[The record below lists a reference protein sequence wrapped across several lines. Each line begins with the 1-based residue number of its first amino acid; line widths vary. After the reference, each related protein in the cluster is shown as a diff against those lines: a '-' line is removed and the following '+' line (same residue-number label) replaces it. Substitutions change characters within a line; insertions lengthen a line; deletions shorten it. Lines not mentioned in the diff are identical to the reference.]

1 MKKRAITIIIL
12 ILSFIYV
19 IHNTVSNYNNLK
31 TKHNTMQSNIASK
44 IIRFHVV
51 ANSDSNYDQA
61 IKLEIKDA
69 VVNMLSSKL
78 SNTKD
83 IKSARIIITNNLN
96 KINLL
101 SNNILNKHNVPYTSY
116 TLLDNH
122 HFPKKQYG
130 DMVLPAGNYES
141 VCIRLGESTGH
152 NWWCVLYPSLCFV
165 DSTHAILPKTSK
177 DKLRHTLTLDEYN
190 YIIQSP
196 KTKITFT
203 SLLRKL
209 F

>member
-1 MKKRAITIIIL
+1 MKNRIIIIVFL
-12 ILSFIYV
+12 LFSFIYV
-19 IHNTVSNYNNLK
+19 IHNTITTSYTSK
-31 TKHNTMQSNIASK
+31 SKYNTMQSNIASK

-51 ANSDSNYDQA
+51 ANSNSTYDQT

-69 VVNMLSSKL
+69 IVNMMSPKL
-78 SNTKD
+78 SNATD
-83 IKSARIIITNNLN
+83 IKSARIIIANNLN

-101 SNNILNKHNVPYTSY
+101 SNNILKKHNISY
-116 TLLDNH
+116 KSHTILDTH
-122 HFPKKQYG
+122 SFPKKRYG
-130 DMVLPAGNYES
+130 DMILPAGNYES
-141 VCIRLGESTGH
+141 VCIRLGKSTGK

-203 SLLRKL
+203 SLLSKL